1 MKRLALSLTAALL
14 SLAAAG
20 TAQVIMRPPG
30 EPPPTL
36 PRTQGQVP
44 RPPGATDPDGPYAL
58 ALRVY
63 VTPFDAKRVLAPGQ
77 GVRLLLTDSTG
88 RRFGRGP
95 LGGAFFLEIPDAT
108 YEAVV
113 NPNPNAPVG
122 PRGRAGAGIALRRPP
137 EGKYELQVI
146 GAEAAEFEYVLQAF
160 DRAGRQRWMHFGRG
174 GTEPGAVDRF
184 EVTYSLSLDPP
195 VWIAE
200 KPDQAYLSVHAW
212 GETGASQDI
221 VTHLLLT
228 DPRGRR
234 LGYSPLARAKYREI
248 PRAIYEEGG
257 QTRDTL
263 ELELRAPLDG
273 AHTLEVIGTRA
284 GRYDF
289 EINYTDGQ
297 GSGDIHL
304 EGIPTVPG
312 AVHRYRLECA
322 RGAKPLVRLSG
333 AFAASGLLTFA
344 SPTGAST
351 RVSRGQTTFPVVVF
365 FGATIVPESFRATL
379 NGADVGRR
387 FHPKP
392 AEHGVVT
399 LPLRPGKNELVLSI
413 QGRTAGAEV
422 ATGHA
427 RFELEM
433 E

>member
-63 VTPFDAKRVLAPGQ
+63 VTPFDSKRVLAPGRVGQ
-77 GVRLLLTDSTG
+77 EQPHALTDSTG
-88 RRFGRGP
+88 RRFGRGS

-146 GAEAAEFEYVLQAF
+146 GTEAAEFEYVLQAF

-184 EVTYSLSLDPP
+184 EVPDSQSLDPP
-195 VWIAE
+195 VWIAAE
-200 KPDQAYLSVHAW
+200 PDPAYLSVHAW

-221 VTHLLLT
+221 VTH
-228 DPRGRR
+228 
-234 LGYSPLARAKYREI
+234 
-248 PRAIYEEGG
+248 
-257 QTRDTL
+257 
-263 ELELRAPLDG
+263 
-273 AHTLEVIGTRA
+273 
-284 GRYDF
+284 F
-289 EINYTDGQ
+289 
-297 GSGDIHL
+297 
-304 EGIPTVPG
+304 
-312 AVHRYRLECA
+312 
-322 RGAKPLVRLSG
+322 
-333 AFAASGLLTFA
+333 
-344 SPTGAST
+344 
-351 RVSRGQTTFPVVVF
+351 
-365 FGATIVPESFRATL
+365 
-379 NGADVGRR
+379 
-387 FHPKP
+387 
-392 AEHGVVT
+392 
-399 LPLRPGKNELVLSI
+399 
-413 QGRTAGAEV
+413 
-422 ATGHA
+422 
-427 RFELEM
+427 
-433 E
+433 

>member
-14 SLAAAG
+14 SLAAGG

-30 EPPPTL
+30 QPPPTL
-36 PRTQGQVP
+36 PRAQDQVP
-44 RPPGATDPDGPYAL
+44 RPPGFTDPDGPYAL

-146 GAEAAEFEYVLQAF
+146 GTEAAEFEYVLQAF

-184 EVTYSLSLDPP
+184 EVTYSVSLDPP

-234 LGYSPLARAKYREI
+234 LGEIGRA
-248 PRAIYEEGG
+248 
-257 QTRDTL
+257 
-263 ELELRAPLDG
+263 
-273 AHTLEVIGTRA
+273 HV
-284 GRYDF
+284 
-289 EINYTDGQ
+289 
-297 GSGDIHL
+297 
-304 EGIPTVPG
+304 
-312 AVHRYRLECA
+312 
-322 RGAKPLVRLSG
+322 
-333 AFAASGLLTFA
+333 
-344 SPTGAST
+344 
-351 RVSRGQTTFPVVVF
+351 
-365 FGATIVPESFRATL
+365 
-379 NGADVGRR
+379 
-387 FHPKP
+387 
-392 AEHGVVT
+392 
-399 LPLRPGKNELVLSI
+399 
-413 QGRTAGAEV
+413 
-422 ATGHA
+422 
-427 RFELEM
+427 
-433 E
+433 

>member
-1 MKRLALSLTAALL
+1 
-14 SLAAAG
+14 
-20 TAQVIMRPPG
+20 RPPG
-30 EPPPTL
+30 F
-36 PRTQGQVP
+36 
-44 RPPGATDPDGPYAL
+44 TDPDGPYAL

-146 GAEAAEFEYVLQAF
+146 GTEAAEFEYVLQAF

-184 EVTYSLSLDPP
+184 EVTYSVSLDPP

-234 LGYSPLARAKYREI
+234 LGDSPLARAKYREI

-344 SPTGAST
+344 PPATPVSSSRWSEPWSTVTLRPRTRAHRPSPSRPTPSARGRWPTSGASA
-351 RVSRGQTTFPVVVF
+351 RSRRSRGGTP
-365 FGATIVPESFRATL
+365 ATRSHRSCRTRSMTP
-379 NGADVGRR
+379 GGR
-387 FHPKP
+387 P
-392 AEHGVVT
+392 
-399 LPLRPGKNELVLSI
+399 S
-413 QGRTAGAEV
+413 
-422 ATGHA
+422 
-427 RFELEM
+427 
-433 E
+433 